1 MWRTVAELSQEVADI
16 VEERVVLEYQLDQL
30 KSFGNQASR
39 RNQSI
44 KFSASLTVQK
54 NSNNSSHYK
63 LIRTVCLH
71 FCTEWT
77 FIEIFLT
84 NIHCIS
90 FCFLTFIATASKL
103 FFIYFSI
110 YYSFSPIIGLSYANR
125 PVLLFPPVSLL
136 RLSNKKLSPYLKRKR
151 YLPPPPLPLSWHV
164 VSTPT
169 DFLVFSPLSFL
180 FL

>member
-54 NSNNSSHYK
+54 HSNNSCHYK
-63 LIRTVCLH
+63 LVRTVCLN

-77 FIEIFLT
+77 FIGIFLT
-84 NIHCIS
+84 NIHCKS
-90 FCFLTFIATASKL
+90 FCFLIFIATASKL
-103 FFIYFSI
+103 FLFFYLLFL
-110 YYSFSPIIGLSYANR
+110 FFHHRIIICQSSC
-125 PVLLFPPVSLL
+125 LLFPPVSLL
-136 RLSNKKLSPYLKRKR
+136 RFSNKELSPYLDENDIS
-151 YLPPPPLPLSWHV
+151 PPPPPRTEAV
-164 VSTPT
+164 N
-169 DFLVFSPLSFL
+169 
-180 FL
+180 